1 MRIIRKNNDGSQLEL
16 EIPKSS
22 SLEDSTIIEIEQGQ
36 SIIIVG
42 ANGSGKS
49 RFCVQTEMLNLNLV
63 HRIAAQ
69 KNLVFEKQYS
79 LSSYEDAK
87 SDIFYGTTNN
97 DPQKR
102 QRWGWDDSEKYV
114 KPVSDCSQAITAFFA
129 QKNKDD
135 EARSKQAVQIIREH
149 QNITELAPSVA
160 EQLIKIWDQI
170 LPNRELKIGDLKIKT
185 SKNKGQP
192 YDARFMSDG
201 ERDVL
206 YYLAVCLCL
215 PQNIFVILDEPENH
229 IHNSI
234 INKLFSLLEKE
245 RPDLTFIYATHNLEF
260 AAEHPNTKKLW
271 FENYDGSKWDY
282 HILGEEEELPEQLL
296 LEVLGAKEKVLLVE
310 GTRNSLDTKLYQAY
324 YKDYK
329 VIGCGGCQNV
339 INFVKAF
346 NSHTLHTHYDVKG
359 IVDRDYRPEKEID
372 ALRKE
377 GIYVCEVAE
386 VENLFIVPEI
396 MQYMASLLGTDGKI
410 NDCIRTII
418 DMFEQDLQAQIVAAI
433 NAAVKFQI
441 NKFSF
446 EKRDLEAYK
455 KEISDLQTS
464 IKLDEIIT
472 TIEKR
477 FLGIE
482 KSGDYPSILMIYNQK
497 NLIYCILKMMG
508 YSTADIY
515 RNKVVACLQNEE
527 SALIDALSRYLPQIN
542 L

>member
-1 MRIIRKNNDGSQLEL
+1 MRIIRKNNDGSKLEL
-16 EIPKSS
+16 KIPKSS
-22 SLEDSTIIEIEQGQ
+22 SLEDSTIIDIEQGQ

-69 KNLVFEKQYS
+69 KDLVFEKQYS

-87 SDIFYGTTNN
+87 SSIFYGSTNN
-97 DPQKR
+97 DPQKGS
-102 QRWGWDDSEKYV
+102 RWGWDASEKYV
-114 KPVSDCSQAITAFFA
+114 RPVSDCSQAINAFFA

-170 LPNRELKIGDLKIKT
+170 LPNRELKISDLKIKT

-271 FENYDGSKWDY
+271 FENYDGSNWDY
-282 HILGEEEELPEQLL
+282 HILGEEDELPEQLL
-296 LEVLGAKEKVLLVE
+296 LEVLGAKEKVILVE

-359 IVDRDYRPEKEID
+359 IVDRDYRPEEEINKLQK
-372 ALRKE
+372 A
-377 GIYVCEVAE
+377 GIYFCKVAE

-396 MQYMASLLGTDGKI
+396 IQFMAKLLGM
-410 NDCIRTII
+410 II
-418 DMFEQDLQAQIVAAI
+418 V
-433 NAAVKFQI
+433 
-441 NKFSF
+441 
-446 EKRDLEAYK
+446 
-455 KEISDLQTS
+455 
-464 IKLDEIIT
+464 
-472 TIEKR
+472 
-477 FLGIE
+477 
-482 KSGDYPSILMIYNQK
+482 LMI
-497 NLIYCILKMMG
+497 LF
-508 YSTADIY
+508 
-515 RNKVVACLQNEE
+515 
-527 SALIDALSRYLPQIN
+527 
-542 L
+542 

>member
-1 MRIIRKNNDGSQLEL
+1 M
-16 EIPKSS
+16 
-22 SLEDSTIIEIEQGQ
+22 
-36 SIIIVG
+36 
-42 ANGSGKS
+42 
-49 RFCVQTEMLNLNLV
+49 
-63 HRIAAQ
+63 
-69 KNLVFEKQYS
+69 
-79 LSSYEDAK
+79 
-87 SDIFYGTTNN
+87 
-97 DPQKR
+97 
-102 QRWGWDDSEKYV
+102 
-114 KPVSDCSQAITAFFA
+114 
-129 QKNKDD
+129 
-135 EARSKQAVQIIREH
+135 
-149 QNITELAPSVA
+149 
-160 EQLIKIWDQI
+160 
-170 LPNRELKIGDLKIKT
+170 
-185 SKNKGQP
+185 
-192 YDARFMSDG
+192 
-201 ERDVL
+201 
-206 YYLAVCLCL
+206 
-215 PQNIFVILDEPENH
+215 DEPENH

-271 FENYDGSKWDY
+271 FENYDGSNWDY

-396 MQYMASLLGTDGKI
+396 MQFMASLLGTDGKI

-433 NAAVKFQI
+433 NAEVKFQI

-455 KEISDLQTS
+455 KEISDLNAS

-472 TIEKR
+472 SIEQK
-477 FLGIE
+477 FTEIKE
-482 KSGDYPSILMIYNQK
+482 SGDYTSILMVYNRK
-497 NLIYCILKMMG
+497 NLISFILKVVG
-508 YSTADIY
+508 FSTVDIY
-515 RNKVVACLQNEE
+515 RNKVIACVQSGD
-527 SALIDALSRYLPQIN
+527 SALIDALSKYLPQI
-542 L
+542 